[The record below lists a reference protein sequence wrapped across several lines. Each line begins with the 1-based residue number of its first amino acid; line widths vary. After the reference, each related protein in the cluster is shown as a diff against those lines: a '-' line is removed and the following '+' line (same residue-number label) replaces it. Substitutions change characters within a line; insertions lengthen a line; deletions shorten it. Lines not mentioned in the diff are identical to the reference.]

1 MNNEDYPLGFIEGLH
16 ELIDPENPQ
25 KGFRL
30 KPKNRPSTENPI
42 RIITKLAF
50 QSRFY
55 FTEEAA
61 LLNLSETDL
70 NIKVLLRRLD
80 SATYVDLDSEA
91 TEYMAALAVNALLS
105 EGIINSAEEKL
116 NILLADGNASEKYN
130 GTL

>member
-1 MNNEDYPLGFIEGLH
+1 MSNEDYPLGFIEGLH
-16 ELIDPENPQ
+16 EFIDTENPQ

-30 KPKNRPSTENPI
+30 KPKNKPLTDNPI

-50 QSRFY
+50 QSRFS

-61 LLNLSETDL
+61 LLSLSETDL
-70 NIKVLLRRLD
+70 DIKVLLRRLD
-80 SATYVDLDSEA
+80 SASYVDLNSAA

-105 EGIINSAEEKL
+105 ESVIDSAEEKL
-116 NILLADGNASEKYN
+116 NELLADGDETEKYN